1 MVGSREAG
9 NLLPGASVTLLGVA
23 KGQEAL
29 GFSSGV
35 TSPFP

>member
-23 KGQEAL
+23 SAESRGRRL
-29 GFSSGV
+29 
-35 TSPFP
+35 